1 MDPFLILLAVVGVGA
16 GAGVYG
22 LTMRDHVRR
31 GRLLRR
37 KERLSAAGVALT
49 LPDGR
54 VPCPQCGE
62 AIMPEARRCP
72 YCRSV
77 VIDRI

>member
-1 MDPFLILLAVVGVGA
+1 MDAFVILAAVVGVGA

-22 LTMRDHVRR
+22 LTMRDYIRR
-31 GRLLRR
+31 GRLRRR
-37 KERLSAAGVALT
+37 KERLQTAGVALT

-62 AIMPEARRCP
+62 AIMPTARRCP
-72 YCRSV
+72 WCRSV